1 MTWITDCREFR
12 RKMLVGLRWQ
22 HAGRRRQDENFTSDE
37 GGRNGEE
44 ERYQEDEEERERE
57 IDPLTLQSFIQPVAA
72 RESRASPWA
81 AIWPIVALMFKWRA
95 AF

>member
-57 IDPLTLQSFIQPVAA
+57 IDPRTLQKLYSASGGTGI
-72 RESRASPWA
+72 ESKSLGRHLACRGSQC
-81 AIWPIVALMFKWRA
+81 
-95 AF
+95 